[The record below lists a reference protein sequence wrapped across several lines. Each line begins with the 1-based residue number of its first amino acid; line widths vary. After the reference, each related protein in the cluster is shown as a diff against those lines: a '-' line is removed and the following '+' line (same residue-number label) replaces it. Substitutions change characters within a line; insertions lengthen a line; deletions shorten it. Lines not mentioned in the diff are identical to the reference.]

1 MIANELRKHNYKAKI
16 TVISNGVSNNFKKIE
31 VEKPENLKDKFVILM
46 VERYSK
52 EKRQD
57 LIIEA
62 IKKSKY
68 EKNIQLILAGKGPWK
83 EHLEMLS
90 KGLTNKVIFNFYSQ
104 DELLKVINF
113 SDLYVHASDAEI
125 EAISCM
131 EAFTCGLVPVI
142 SNSKLSAT
150 NQFALDDRNLFE
162 AGNSES
168 LKEKIEYWIEHTEE
182 KKVQSQEYI
191 EYAKQYNIEN
201 CVSKMEDFFKL

>member
-1 MIANELRKHNYKAKI
+1 MNE
-16 TVISNGVSNNFKKIE
+16 
-31 VEKPENLKDKFVILM
+31 
-46 VERYSK
+46 
-52 EKRQD
+52 
-57 LIIEA
+57 

-90 KGLTNKVIFNFYSQ
+90 KDLTNKVIFNFYSQ
-104 DELLKVINF
+104 DELLKIINF
-113 SDLYVHASDAEI
+113 SDLYIHSSDAEI

-142 SNSKLSAT
+142 SDSKLSAT

-168 LKEKIEYWIEHTEE
+168 LKKKIEYWIEHPEE
-182 KKVQSQEYI
+182 KKIQSKKYI
-191 EYAKQYNIEN
+191 EYAKKYNIEN
-201 CVSKMEDFFKL
+201 CVKEMEKFFTEN

>member
-1 MIANELRKHNYKAKI
+1 MIANELKRHNYKSKI

-31 VEKPENLKDKFVILM
+31 VEKPDKLKDKFIILM
-46 VERYSK
+46 IGRYSK

-62 IKKSKY
+62 IRKSKY

-83 EHLEMLS
+83 EHLKKMS

-104 DELLKVINF
+104 DELLKVINY
-113 SDLYVHASDAEI
+113 SDLYIHASDAEI

-142 SNSKLSAT
+142 SNNKLSAT
-150 NQFALDDRNLFE
+150 NQFALDDRSLFD

-168 LKEKIEYWIEHTEE
+168 LREKIEYWIENPEE
-182 KKVQSQEYI
+182 KKIQSKKYI

-201 CVSKMEDFFKL
+201 CVKKMEKIFFN